1 MEENQAVENNNQEMN
16 NNNNEGE
23 VVTFTQ
29 EQVDNK
35 FAEYKK
41 QLEAEYKAKLADGI
55 KNGIDEA
62 EKYKAMTEKEK
73 FETDKKKFEDEKKA
87 FQVERMTIGAMKTLT
102 SKDYGFSGE
111 NAEKICKYL
120 NFESAETMDA
130 SIKEIGGVI
139 KEIAE
144 SLVKSNLK
152 TNSTPSTPSTDVNT
166 ISTKEQAWAKFQ
178 ETGDKQYYH
187 LYNKLSK

>member
-1 MEENQAVENNNQEMN
+1 MEENQAVENNNQEM

-111 NAEKICKYL
+111 SAEKICKYL

-152 TNSTPSTPSTDVNT
+152 TNSTPSTQSTDVGT

>member
-1 MEENQAVENNNQEMN
+1 MEENQAVENNNNQE

-41 QLEAEYKAKLADGI
+41 QLEAEYKTKLADGI

-87 FQVERMTIGAMKTLT
+87 FQIERMTIGAMKTLT

-111 NAEKICKYL
+111 SAEKICKYL

-152 TNSTPSTPSTDVNT
+152 TNSTPSTQSTNIGN

-178 ETGDKQYYH
+178 ETGDKQYYQ

>member
-16 NNNNEGE
+16 NNTNNESE
-23 VVTFTQ
+23 SFTK
-29 EQVDNK
+29 EQVDGM
-35 FAEYKK
+35 FADFKK
-41 QLEAEYKAKLADGI
+41 QLEAEYKTKLADGI

-73 FETDKKKFEDEKKA
+73 FEADRKKFEDERKA

-111 NAEKICKYL
+111 SAEKICKYL

-152 TNSTPSTPSTDVNT
+152 TNSTPSTQSTNVGAIT
-166 ISTKEQAWAKFQ
+166 TKEQAWAKFQ
-178 ETGDKQYYH
+178 ETGKREYYQ